1 MRKTFSTI
9 FKQPLYLLIAS
20 FVALAVFSI
29 ALWMPNFALIYE
41 VLLSDTAGVLEKAS
55 FVLSLYGSI
64 ITNFTIASASYTI
77 LIAVLF
83 GVHIALLVFYIRT
96 RRVKNTNAQSVG
108 WLGMSGVISGFL
120 GVGCAAC
127 GSLFVSSVL
136 TASGA
141 GVLLFLPFGGKE
153 FGYFGVGILA
163 YAIYSLS
170 KKIKEPLIC
179 S

>member
-1 MRKTFSTI
+1 MRETFSTI
-9 FKQPLYLLIAS
+9 FRQPLYLLIAS
-20 FVALAVFSI
+20 IVALAVFSI
-29 ALWMPNFALIYE
+29 AVWMPNFALIYE
-41 VLLSDTAGVLEKAS
+41 VLLSDTAGVLERVS

-64 ITNFTIASASYTI
+64 ITNFTIVSASYTI

-83 GVHIALLVFYIRT
+83 GVHISLLVFYIRT
-96 RRVKNTNAQSVG
+96 RRVKNINAQSVG

-153 FGYFGVGILA
+153 FGYLGVGILA

>member
-1 MRKTFSTI
+1 MRETFSTI

-29 ALWMPNFALIYE
+29 AVWMPNFALIYE

-64 ITNFTIASASYTI
+64 ITNFTIVSASYTI

-83 GVHIALLVFYIRT
+83 GVHISLLVFYIRT
-96 RRVKNTNAQSVG
+96 RLVKNINAQSVG
-108 WLGMSGVISGFL
+108 WLEMSGVISGFL

-127 GSLFVSSVL
+127 GSLIISSVL
-136 TASGA
+136 TVSGA
-141 GVLLFLPFGGKE
+141 GILLFLPFGGKE
-153 FGYFGVGILA
+153 FGYLGVGILC

>member
-1 MRKTFSTI
+1 MRETFSTI

-29 ALWMPNFALIYE
+29 AVWMPNFALIYE

-83 GVHIALLVFYIRT
+83 GVHVALLTYYIRT
-96 RRVKNTNAQSVG
+96 RRAKEAGVQSVG
-108 WLGMSGVISGFL
+108 WLGMSGVVSGFL

-127 GSLFVSSVL
+127 GSLIISSVL
-136 TASGA
+136 TVSGA
-141 GVLLFLPFGGKE
+141 GILLFLPFGGKE
-153 FGYFGVGILA
+153 FGYLGVGILC